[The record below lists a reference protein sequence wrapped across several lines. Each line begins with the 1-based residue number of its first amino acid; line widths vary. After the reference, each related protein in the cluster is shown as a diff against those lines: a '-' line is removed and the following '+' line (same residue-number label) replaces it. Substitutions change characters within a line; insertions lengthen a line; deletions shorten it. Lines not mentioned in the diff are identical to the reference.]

1 MNIFQDPV
9 AYAFPFFIIAML
21 IELVIAAKE
30 RIDIY
35 EIKDSIACITMGLGS
50 VVIGLAMKI
59 LAFVVFTGLYSIS
72 PFQMGYDWWVWIL
85 CFFADDFSFYW
96 HHRLSHEVRILWAA
110 HVNHH
115 SSMRLNFSTALR
127 QSWAEQLYKYVFWLW
142 MPLVGFPPL
151 MIMIMISLSLIY
163 QFLQHTQF
171 IGKLG
176 VLEWFFNTPSHHRVH
191 HAFNVRY
198 LDRNHAGV
206 LIIWDRLFGT
216 FQEELEKE
224 KPIYGITEN
233 IHTYNPLIIAT
244 HEFANIWRDIKK
256 SKTFKEK
263 LGYIFMP
270 PGWSPNGP
278 DRTAKYLQQ
287 QLKMEEGGSV
297 SEVSR

>member
-1 MNIFQDPV
+1 
-9 AYAFPFFIIAML
+9 
-21 IELVIAAKE
+21 
-30 RIDIY
+30 
-35 EIKDSIACITMGLGS
+35 
-50 VVIGLAMKI
+50 
-59 LAFVVFTGLYSIS
+59 
-72 PFQMGYDWWVWIL
+72 
-85 CFFADDFSFYW
+85 W

-110 HVNHH
+110 HLNHH
-115 SSMRLNFSTALR
+115 SSMRLNFATALR

-176 VLEWFFNTPSHHRVH
+176 MLESFFITPSYHLVH
-191 HAFNVRY
+191 HAYNVRY

-216 FQEELEKE
+216 FQEEKENE

-244 HEFANIWRDIKK
+244 HEFANIWRDVK
-256 SKTFKEK
+256 
-263 LGYIFMP
+263 
-270 PGWSPNGP
+270 N
-278 DRTAKYLQQ
+278 
-287 QLKMEEGGSV
+287 
-297 SEVSR
+297 